1 MVRVLWADSQDHAE
15 KWVDEEDEITWGQ
28 TSCDIISIGFLISK
42 TPKYIT
48 LGADWDAIDK
58 DYGRVTKIS
67 TSMLVSIENLEV
79 VNTHNEENPPPTAP
93 PDSSSPIT
101 SPNPKD

>member
-15 KWVDEEDEITWGQ
+15 KWVDEEDAITWGQ

>member
-15 KWVDEEDEITWGQ
+15 KWVDEEDAITWGQ

-48 LGADWDAIDK
+48 LGADWDDIDK

-79 VNTHNEENPPPTAP
+79 VNTHNEENPPPPTLI
-93 PDSSSPIT
+93 DSPRTIT
-101 SPNPKD
+101 SSNIKD

>member
-1 MVRVLWADSQDHAE
+1 MAQQMVQVVWSDSQDHAD
-15 KWVDEEDEITWGQ
+15 KWVDEEDAITWGQ

-48 LGADWDAIDK
+48 LGADWDEVDK

-67 TSMLVSIENLEV
+67 TSMLVSIDYLGV
-79 VNTHNEENPPPTAP
+79 VDPHADNPN
-93 PDSSSPIT
+93 
-101 SPNPKD
+101 NPQLSQSDGDKQ